1 MLSNLDER
9 FDKYLSQPEHIRLL
23 FMAMNDEVYGVR
35 FEAIDIIG
43 RLGNHNPAH
52 VMPSLRKT
60 LIQLLTELEY
70 TTLP

>member
-1 MLSNLDER
+1 MV
-9 FDKYLSQPEHIRLL
+9 
-23 FMAMNDEVYGVR
+23 MNDEVYDVR
-35 FEAIDIIG
+35 FKAIDIIG

-70 TTLP
+70 ATST